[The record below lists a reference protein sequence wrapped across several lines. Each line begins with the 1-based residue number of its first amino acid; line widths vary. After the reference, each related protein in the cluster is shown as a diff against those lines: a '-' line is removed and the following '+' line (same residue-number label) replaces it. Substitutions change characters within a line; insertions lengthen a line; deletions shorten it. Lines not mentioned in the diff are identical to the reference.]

1 MGVLPILGL
10 PTPNDFLDPRLF
22 VSSRPNLSTYTTL
35 AIQLNSTYEEQD
47 ENGRMAFM
55 LKIRLSYKRIP
66 ESSRDFGD
74 EGNPSNR
81 LDGIE
86 ECRCVSQAAA
96 KAGPHGNLISPKS
109 GKLIRSVGGLGTIAV
124 KFVKYK
130 GNDGETI
137 AIDVRLRPI
146 SDDENRTTYVVVL
159 NFFLFPCQN
168 IPHFENKIC

>member
-1 MGVLPILGL
+1 MRMAGWLSCLKLGYLISVFLNLQGILGTKVTHQIDL
-10 PTPNDFLDPRLF
+10 T
-22 VSSRPNLSTYTTL
+22 VSKNV
-35 AIQLNSTYEEQD
+35 D
-47 ENGRMAFM
+47 
-55 LKIRLSYKRIP
+55 
-66 ESSRDFGD
+66 
-74 EGNPSNR
+74 
-81 LDGIE
+81 
-86 ECRCVSQAAA
+86 VSQAAA

-159 NFFLFPCQN
+159 NFFLFPSRKRLDLWKERQLHRSSVQL
-168 IPHFENKIC
+168 PMGLWRLQLSTD